1 MKINDD
7 KLFDYAYGELPENE
21 IEEMEDYLANNPE
34 ALKIVNKY
42 ISLKQ
47 GIESLPEETIIESLP
62 EETIEEDMPVKN
74 KTSWWVFLKL
84 TFGGGLAGAAIGV
97 IATFIIFGTNIIVP
111 QAAFQV
117 ADLKDKELFVNL
129 PYIKNLGKK
138 EFKEFDGNLALK
150 KYWTNKD
157 FFSTENVA
165 GQKNIPFEGLS
176 PKGVWTIEENM
187 SQIFDNNF
195 DSKSIEIKFTD
206 QKNYLKIAWLQP
218 IDMTE
223 EEEEELLEKEV
234 CNDLIEYIIQENTE
248 AICRRAALMLDEN
261 IIFIDACK
269 KNENTWQVCYFE
281 DVN

>member
-21 IEEMEDYLANNPE
+21 IEEVEDYLANNPE

-47 GIESLPEETIIESLP
+47 GIESLPEETIVQ
-62 EETIEEDMPVKN
+62 DMPVQN
-74 KTSWWVFLKL
+74 KTSWWIFLKL
-84 TFGGGLAGAAIGV
+84 TFGGGLTGAAIGA

-111 QAAFQV
+111 QATFQV

-129 PYIKNLGKK
+129 PDIKNSKW
-138 EFKEFDGNLALK
+138 KEFDGNLALK

-176 PKGVWTIEENM
+176 PKSVWTIEKNM

-206 QKNYLKIAWLQP
+206 QENYLKNRLASA
-218 IDMTE
+218 
-223 EEEEELLEKEV
+223 
-234 CNDLIEYIIQENTE
+234 N
-248 AICRRAALMLDEN
+248 
-261 IIFIDACK
+261 
-269 KNENTWQVCYFE
+269 
-281 DVN
+281 